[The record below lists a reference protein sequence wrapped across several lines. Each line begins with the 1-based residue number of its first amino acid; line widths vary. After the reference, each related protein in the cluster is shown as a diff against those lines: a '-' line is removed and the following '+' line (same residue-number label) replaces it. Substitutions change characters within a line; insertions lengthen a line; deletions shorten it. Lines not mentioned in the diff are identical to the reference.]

1 MTMAT
6 APRIL
11 IVDDEPL
18 NVDLLEQE
26 LDDLGYLT
34 DTAYGGLEALKKVA
48 AGTPDLILLDVM
60 MPDLDGITVC
70 RMLKDDPA
78 THLIPIVIMTALDGV
93 EDRIR
98 GIEAG
103 ADDFLTKPVNERELL
118 ARIRTA
124 LKTKRVVDHTIDEL
138 AAAEREQEKSER
150 VLRKVLPEDVAR
162 RLKEGEETFTD
173 SYDEVTVLF
182 SDIVNFTTISHE
194 RSSDEIVTALG
205 RVFVAFD
212 ELAETHGLEKIKTT
226 GDGYM
231 VVGGVSR
238 PQPDHTHAAARLAL
252 AMRDFSAR
260 LDLGASL
267 ELIMRFGIDIG
278 PVVAGVL
285 GKDRFTYDVWGDAVN
300 TASRMESHSLPG
312 RIQVSERVYER
323 LRNDFRFESRG
334 SIDVKGIGP
343 MITYFLEGPATAE
356 K

>member
-1 MTMAT
+1 MTMT
-6 APRIL
+6 AAALIL

-34 DTAYGGLEALKKVA
+34 DTAYGGLEALEKVA
-48 AGTPDLILLDVM
+48 ASAPDLILLDVM
-60 MPDLDGITVC
+60 MPDLDGISVC

-78 THLIPIVIMTALDGV
+78 TQLIPIVIMTALNAV

-103 ADDFLTKPVNERELL
+103 ADDFLTKPVDDRELI

-124 LKTKRVVDHTIDEL
+124 LKTKRAVDHTVDEL
-138 AAAEREQEKSER
+138 AAVEHEQEKSES
-150 VLRKVLPEDVAR
+150 VLRKVLPEDIAR
-162 RLKEGEETFTD
+162 RLKEGEETITD

-182 SDIVNFTTISHE
+182 SDIVNFTTISQEH
-194 RSSDEIVTALG
+194 SSDEIVTALG

-231 VVGGVSR
+231 VVGGASR
-238 PQPDHTHAAARLAL
+238 PRPDHTHAVARLAL
-252 AMRDFSAR
+252 AMSEFCAN
-260 LDLGASL
+260 LDLGANL
-267 ELIMRFGIDIG
+267 ELIMRFGIDVG

-285 GKDRFTYDVWGDAVN
+285 GKDRFTYDVWGDTVN

-323 LRNDFRFESRG
+323 LRNDFRFEPRG
-334 SIDVKGIGP
+334 PIEVKGIGP
-343 MITYFLEGPATAE
+343 MITYFLLGPATGE